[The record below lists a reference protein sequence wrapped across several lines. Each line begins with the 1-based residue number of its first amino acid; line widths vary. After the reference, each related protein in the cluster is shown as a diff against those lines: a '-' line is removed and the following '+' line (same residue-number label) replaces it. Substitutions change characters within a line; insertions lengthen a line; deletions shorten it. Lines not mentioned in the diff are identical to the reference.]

1 MADDVERMLADL
13 ERRLH
18 ALQAEL
24 GHEPAARPPAP
35 GPVAPPPP
43 PDDSLQA
50 FGRELRRL
58 VASFDELIAEAEG
71 AEGILFRDEVVL
83 EAATDLGGLAALYEA
98 FMAIPG
104 VSADLL
110 AYARG
115 HAVLDLRLE
124 RPVAL
129 VGELRAALRRP
140 FAVTEAREGRMAIE
154 VG

>member
-1 MADDVERMLADL
+1 
-13 ERRLH
+13 
-18 ALQAEL
+18 
-24 GHEPAARPPAP
+24 
-35 GPVAPPPP
+35 
-43 PDDSLQA
+43 
-50 FGRELRRL
+50 
-58 VASFDELIAEAEG
+58 
-71 AEGILFRDEVVL
+71 
-83 EAATDLGGLAALYEA
+83 LAAYRRDLTLYARWLHDTAGRQLDETQE
-98 FMAIPG
+98 
-104 VSADLL
+104 SDLL

>member
-24 GHEPAARPPAP
+24 GHEPATRPQAP
-35 GPVAPPPP
+35 GPAVPPP

-58 VASFDELIAEAEG
+58 VASFDQLIAEAEG

-83 EAATDLGGLAALYEA
+83 EAATDLAGLAALYEA

-104 VSADLL
+104 VSADLV

>member
-13 ERRLH
+13 EHRLKV
-18 ALQAEL
+18 LQAEL
-24 GHEPAARPPAP
+24 GQGPPARSP
-35 GPVAPPPP
+35 APPP
-43 PDDSLQA
+43 PDDALET
-50 FGRELRRL
+50 FGRELRGL
-58 VASFDELIAEAEG
+58 VASFDRLLVEAQG

-83 EAATDLGGLAALYEA
+83 EAATDLGGLAALHEA
-98 FMAIPG
+98 FAAIPG

-115 HAVLDLRLE
+115 HAVLDLRLD
-124 RPVAL
+124 RPIAL
-129 VGELRAALRRP
+129 VGELRDALRRP

>member
-13 ERRLH
+13 ERRLQ

-24 GHEPAARPPAP
+24 GHEPDAGPRAP
-35 GPVAPPPP
+35 GPAAPPP

-58 VASFDELIAEAEG
+58 VASFDRLIAEAHG

-83 EAATDLGGLAALYEA
+83 EAATDLGGLAALHEA
-98 FMAIPG
+98 FTAIAG

-115 HAVLDLRLE
+115 HAVLDLRLD

-129 VGELRAALRRP
+129 VVELRDAMRRP